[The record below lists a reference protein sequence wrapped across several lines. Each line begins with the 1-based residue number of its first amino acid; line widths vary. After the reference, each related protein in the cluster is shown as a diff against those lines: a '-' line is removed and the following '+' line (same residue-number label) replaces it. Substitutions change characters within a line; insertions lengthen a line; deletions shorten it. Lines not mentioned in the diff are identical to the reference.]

1 MKSRQCVALS
11 GVDAIL
17 KRLGRAGPVTEEA
30 GMTIWARAASGATA
44 ALMLATWVFAQAA
57 PSASGGWVATP
68 AAGATSTDAYVTI
81 ENPTMYEVFVIK
93 VTSDAAGAAEIAE
106 GPGDAAKTIRELP
119 VPAYGSAELK
129 PGALRIR
136 LKDLN
141 RPLKDGDSVGLIL
154 MTDGGVAIKVGA
166 IVK

>member
-1 MKSRQCVALS
+1 MK
-11 GVDAIL
+11 
-17 KRLGRAGPVTEEA
+17 
-30 GMTIWARAASGATA
+30 IWAPVASGAMA
-44 ALMLATWVFAQAA
+44 ALMLATWVSAQAA

-93 VTSDAAGAAEIAE
+93 VTSDAAGAAEIAD
-106 GPGDAAKTIRELP
+106 GPGDAPKTIRELP

-129 PGALRIR
+129 PGALRIL

-141 RPLKDGDSVGLIL
+141 RPLKEGDSVGLVL
-154 MTDGGVAIKVGA
+154 TTDGGVVIKVTAG
-166 IVK
+166 VKKN